1 MSDIKFNC
9 PQCGQHI
16 AVDATAAGMTVVCP
30 QCSLAILVPQPAQ
43 LAGQEPPRRAKRW
56 WLLSAGI
63 AAAMLIAGLLIW
75 QAPWRKTT
83 AAGTAAASSKSAE
96 NSRSAKANG
105 KPIHPSAPALPDDL
119 ARGLVMHFNFDAEP
133 IEGKIPDLSG
143 QGNDGEAV
151 GIQWDAQGHQGGSV
165 VFGPTNNY
173 IRVPNS
179 DSLNPSNITLAV
191 WIKAGK
197 QGDPVRRVFDK
208 NHADGYALSIGG
220 EHHGAAGKIFVEI
233 DMKVKNHACAGSDNP
248 VTDGRWHHLA
258 ATYNGAE
265 EIFYVDGVPQQG
277 VERWKG
283 IIPANSQ
290 DLTLGANRSNPN
302 AALGEV
308 GASFNGMMDDAMVFN
323 RALSAEEIQRLYA
336 LQKTKADA
344 PPANIE
350 IFALPKA
357 AYEGNLEEV
366 KALVAK
372 GADINAQWP
381 KDANFTPLFFAVI
394 KGHEYIRRIFD
405 SPGFKKFNE
414 LKDLTKNVDYPR
426 QYAEIV
432 SLLLANGADINA
444 KDSYNRTPLLLSLG
458 LGYSDM
464 AKLLI
469 AKGADVNAKDKGETT
484 PLLSAALDNNKDM
497 EKLLMAKGA
506 KVDIFT
512 ASAMGDIERVKGF
525 LNSNPSMINATQGV
539 FTPFHAAA
547 FSGQTEMMKFLM
559 GKGADV
565 NAGYPEK
572 QTPLYWAAYKGH
584 LDAAELL
591 IAKGAIINS
600 ESSNSPSPL
609 FGAAW
614 GGNKEIGELLIA
626 KGADVNAKDR
636 SGWTP
641 LFTAAM
647 TDKGSNDMVELLI
660 AKGADVNAKD
670 IKGRTPL
677 WATANE
683 NRLERARLL
692 VSKGADVNAKGG
704 TALHISA
711 RFGYKDYVEFLLAN
725 GADVRAI
732 ESDGWT
738 PLHHAALGGN
748 KEIVEMLLAKGADAN
763 ARDKDGKTPFI
774 VARDEGYPD
783 IAELIKKHQDKNPP
797 KTVFVPPEAL
807 KRGLI
812 LHFDF
817 DTNLVAGK
825 IPDLSGQENNGKPV
839 GVQWVTNGYSSSS
852 TGDGSTNNGA
862 VSAHENHGSQT
873 ALRFNGTA
881 TTYVV
886 VPRSASLEPQ
896 DAITVSL
903 WCKGVPGTGQN
914 YGIILRKADD
924 CAAGYFIR
932 TANADGSDRTETF
945 RLDPPNP
952 CAGGNASVAPFTP
965 STDLSWQHLAATYSS
980 NDGLITYVNGVLIS
994 RTPPMG
1000 QLQHSGDL
1008 FIGGATVNNQDGGF
1022 NGLIKE
1028 VRIYNR
1034 ALSADEVQALFDSQK
1049 TAKSSGGA
1057 PVPTET
1063 AGKSNTAERRKQI
1076 KDLYDQGL
1084 IGKDA
1089 YDKRKAEILGSQP

>member
-16 AVDATAAGMTVVCP
+16 AVDATGAGMTVACP
-30 QCSLAILVPQPAQ
+30 QCSLAILVPQPEQ

-83 AAGTAAASSKSAE
+83 AAGTAAASSKTAE

-208 NHADGYALSIGG
+208 NHADGYAISIGG
-220 EHHGAAGKIFVEI
+220 EHHGAAGKVFVEI

-265 EIFYVDGVPQQG
+265 EIFFVDGVPQQG

-302 AALGEV
+302 ATLGEV

-323 RALSAEEIQRLYA
+323 RALSAEEIQRLYV

-344 PPANIE
+344 PPANIA

-372 GADINAQWP
+372 GADVNAQWP
-381 KDANFTPLFFAVI
+381 KDANFTPLFFAVS
-394 KGHEYIRRIFD
+394 KGHENIRDLFD
-405 SPGFKKFNE
+405 IKKINE
-414 LKDLTKNVDYPR
+414 LKDRTKNVDYPR

-432 SLLLANGADINA
+432 SLLLANGADINT

-458 LGYSDM
+458 FGYSDM

-469 AKGADVNAKDKGETT
+469 AKGADVNTKDNWETT

-497 EKLLMAKGA
+497 ENLLMAKGA
-506 KVDIFT
+506 KVDIIT

-525 LNSNPSMINATQGV
+525 LNRNPSMNNATQNV

-547 FSGQTEMMKFLM
+547 FSGQTEMMKFLLE
-559 GKGADV
+559 KGADV

-572 QTPLYWAAYKGH
+572 QTPLYWAAYKGQ

-600 ESSNSPSPL
+600 ESSNSPAPL

-614 GGNKEIGELLIA
+614 GGNKAIGELLIA
-626 KGADVNAKDR
+626 KGADVNAKDSR
-636 SGWTP
+636 GWTP
-641 LFTAAM
+641 LFAAAM
-647 TDKGSNDMVELLI
+647 TDKNGKDTVELLI

-670 IKGRTPL
+670 PDGRTPL
-677 WATANE
+677 WATVRPNH
-683 NRLERARLL
+683 LEIARLL
-692 VSKGADVNAKGG
+692 VSKGADVNAKKNDGL
-704 TALHISA
+704 TALDIAA
-711 RFGYKDYVEFLLAN
+711 RFAQKDFVEFLITN
-725 GADVRAI
+725 GADIHAI
-732 ESDGWT
+732 GDTGWT
-738 PLHHAALGGN
+738 PLHYAAYGGN
-748 KEIVEMLLAKGADAN
+748 MDITEMLLAKGADAN
-763 ARDKDGKTPFI
+763 VRDKDDKTPAI
-774 VARDEGYPD
+774 VARDEGYTD
-783 IAELIKKHQDKNPP
+783 VAELIKKSQDKRTRLPSPLSEPTIVNGSFESPTIDEAITAGSP
-797 KTVFVPPEAL
+797 GQAGTWADNVHLDGWNGRAGANKVMVVNGRQNLYWNDPQGAFVEQVLNGSIGSDVGKTYSVLYVRQVVAQPQLANLKFRAELLVGWQVVDFEEIRNTSAPREAHRL
-807 KRGLI
+807 SY
-812 LHFDF
+812 
-817 DTNLVAGK
+817 TN
-825 IPDLSGQENNGKPV
+825 
-839 GVQWVTNGYSSSS
+839 
-852 TGDGSTNNGA
+852 DGS
-862 VSAHENHGSQT
+862 
-873 ALRFNGTA
+873 R
-881 TTYVV
+881 
-886 VPRSASLEPQ
+886 
-896 DAITVSL
+896 
-903 WCKGVPGTGQN
+903 TGQP
-914 YGIILRKADD
+914 ITIRFFADSNK
-924 CAAGYFIR
+924 GWTTGPEIQSVFI
-932 TANADGSDRTETF
+932 DD
-945 RLDPPNP
+945 
-952 CAGGNASVAPFTP
+952 
-965 STDLSWQHLAATYSS
+965 
-980 NDGLITYVNGVLIS
+980 
-994 RTPPMG
+994 
-1000 QLQHSGDL
+1000 
-1008 FIGGATVNNQDGGF
+1008 
-1022 NGLIKE
+1022 
-1028 VRIYNR
+1028 VRI
-1034 ALSADEVQALFDSQK
+1034 
-1049 TAKSSGGA
+1049 
-1057 PVPTET
+1057 
-1063 AGKSNTAERRKQI
+1063 
-1076 KDLYDQGL
+1076 L
-1084 IGKDA
+1084 IGN
-1089 YDKRKAEILGSQP
+1089 P